1 MRESERV
8 NARQHPR
15 LWRWGC
21 GTAGVSTAHP
31 TRLKLANSCC
41 CIACALQTL
50 QKCPVCLSP
59 CTSWCTRVLSRADQA
74 AVLLVAAISFPF
86 RSAPWN

>member
-1 MRESERV
+1 MRESERA
-8 NARQHPR
+8 NARQHPC

-31 TRLKLANSCC
+31 TQLKLATSCC

-50 QKCPVCLSP
+50 QNCPAGWGLPVALHKL
-59 CTSWCTRVLSRADQA
+59 VLS
-74 AVLLVAAISFPF
+74 
-86 RSAPWN
+86 